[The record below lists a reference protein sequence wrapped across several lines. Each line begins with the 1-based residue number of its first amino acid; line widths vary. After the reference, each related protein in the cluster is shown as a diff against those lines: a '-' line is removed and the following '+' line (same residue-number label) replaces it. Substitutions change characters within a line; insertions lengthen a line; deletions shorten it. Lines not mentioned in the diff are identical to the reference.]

1 MKKVILSPLTGIR
14 FFAAIYVILFHN
26 IGFFKDSPGFVFNFL
41 KHGYVG
47 VSLFF
52 VLSGFILTYN
62 YIEAFGENYLDNK
75 KFWLARFLRL
85 YPIYF
90 ISIIVSLPPFFY
102 FLGKTLPLYPAV
114 FKGIAITTF
123 TIPLLQSWI
132 TFFLGQLNAPGWSL
146 SVEAFLYFT
155 FPFVAPCLA
164 KIKNKNLI
172 FIIIFSWILSI
183 LPNIILLALQQYK
196 IAIDPDL
203 PSIITSPYPLY
214 STFISSFP
222 LFHLPQFMI
231 GVIIAIIYMRDI
243 EQKKYKLSNYIN
255 NQKVQFLRLAEI
267 VIFSLIIIIMAQD
280 KIYIES
286 SLNNGIISPLF
297 GLLFYVLAYEKG
309 IISKL
314 LSLPVFMMLGEASFC
329 MYIFQAP
336 VRTYLTIIVKKLG
349 YDYTLNFFIL
359 YLMILVLLSLFIC
372 NIDNRIRPILKRRLT
387 QTIKSN

>member
-1 MKKVILSPLTGIR
+1 
-14 FFAAIYVILFHN
+14 
-26 IGFFKDSPGFVFNFL
+26 
-41 KHGYVG
+41 
-47 VSLFF
+47 
-52 VLSGFILTYN
+52 
-62 YIEAFGENYLDNK
+62 
-75 KFWLARFLRL
+75 
-85 YPIYF
+85 
-90 ISIIVSLPPFFY
+90 
-102 FLGKTLPLYPAV
+102 
-114 FKGIAITTF
+114 
-123 TIPLLQSWI
+123 
-132 TFFLGQLNAPGWSL
+132 
-146 SVEAFLYFT
+146 
-155 FPFVAPCLA
+155 
-164 KIKNKNLI
+164 
-172 FIIIFSWILSI
+172 
-183 LPNIILLALQQYK
+183 
-196 IAIDPDL
+196 
-203 PSIITSPYPLY
+203 
-214 STFISSFP
+214 
-222 LFHLPQFMI
+222 MI
-231 GVIIAIIYMRDI
+231 GIIIAIIYMRDI

>member
-172 FIIIFSWILSI
+172 FILIFSWILSI

-255 NQKVQFLRLAEI
+255 NQKVQFLHLAEI

-280 KIYIES
+280 KIFIES
-286 SLNNGIISPLF
+286 SLNNGLISPLF

-336 VRTYLTIIVKKLG
+336 VRTYS
-349 YDYTLNFFIL
+349 TLCNG
-359 YLMILVLLSLFIC
+359 LV
-372 NIDNRIRPILKRRLT
+372 
-387 QTIKSN
+387 Q